1 LGSKH
6 PLGHQHSYQIKQKA
20 LQSSGL
26 SRSRGQLQ
34 TQGEKNY
41 TVSVYNALFTFQGTI
56 DAQKSYE
63 DYYNI
68 YCVEHSY
75 CLGAA
80 GGFAMFAAPLK
91 AALALPLDG
100 GLAAL
105 LAPFTT
111 TLAWPLD
118 GGFAL
123 LPIFIT
129 ALAWPL
135 YGGFALLP
143 IFTTELAWPPLDGGF
158 TLLAPFTATLA
169 WLLAGTPEPVLGCIT
184 W

>member
-1 LGSKH
+1 MPYSHFRVQSKRKS
-6 PLGHQHSYQIKQKA
+6 PTRII
-20 LQSSGL
+20 
-26 SRSRGQLQ
+26 
-34 TQGEKNY
+34 TTF
-41 TVSVYNALFTFQGTI
+41 TVL
-56 DAQKSYE
+56 
-63 DYYNI
+63 
-68 YCVEHSY
+68 EHNY

-80 GGFAMFAAPLK
+80 GGFALFAAPLK
-91 AALALPLDG
+91 AALALPLEG
-100 GLAAL
+100 VLAAL

-123 LPIFIT
+123 LPIFTT

-143 IFTTELAWPPLDGGF
+143 IFTTELAWPLLDGRF

-169 WLLAGTPEPVLGCIT
+169 LAAGRYSRASAGLHHLVAFSIRGMLLQERGLNTSRNKSSCLPY
-184 W
+184 